1 MTLQTLRLS
10 DGETVSFTDSDP
22 EGGTDQVL
30 VLLHGVGMN
39 AAAWG
44 PQIAALSLRYRVV
57 ALDMPGH
64 GGSDLLAGTPALP
77 DYVAWAAKVLRCLN
91 LHGVNVAGHSMGAL
105 IATGLAATYPDL
117 VARVAILNGVHR
129 RTPEASAAV
138 LARAEALAKGANDI
152 AAPLARWFTEDEAQV
167 RDQVAGWLRGV
178 NLRGYAAAYRAF
190 ATGDATYAD
199 AWPRITCPAL
209 ILTGTHDANS
219 TPEMAQAMA
228 DAAPRGRAVI
238 LQNQRHMMNLTAP
251 SAVSAALLDWLA
263 TPLALKDGQTLKEGH
278 PIKEGLRA

>member
-1 MTLQTLRLS
+1 MEDRRESRIES
-10 DGETVSFTDSDP
+10 DRPD
-22 EGGTDQVL
+22 
-30 VLLHGVGMN
+30 
-39 AAAWG
+39 
-44 PQIAALSLRYRVV
+44 
-57 ALDMPGH
+57 ALDEHVIEAEFSGRDADPDANAEGVEPGQV
-64 GGSDLLAGTPALP
+64 DEQ
-77 DYVAWAAKVLRCLN
+77 
-91 LHGVNVAGHSMGAL
+91 GAL
-105 IATGLAATYPDL
+105 LFEENRVSSLMTAPPEAGGELALKAQPGPELDL
-117 VARVAILNGVHR
+117 PVS
-129 RTPEASAAV
+129 TPERDFFLREAA
-138 LARAEALAKGANDI
+138 ARAEALAKGANDI

-228 DAAPRGRAVI
+228 GAAPRGRAVI

-263 TPLALKDGQTLKEGH
+263 TPLALKDGQPLKDGH

>member
-10 DGETVSFTDSDP
+10 DGAPVSETVSYTDSDP
-22 EGGTDQVL
+22 DGGTDRVL

-44 PQIAALSLRYRVV
+44 PQIAALSEQYRVI

-77 DYVAWAAKVLRCLN
+77 DYVAWAARVLRGLG
-91 LHGVNVAGHSMGAL
+91 LGMVNVAGHSMGAL

-117 VARVAILNGVHR
+117 VIRVAILNGVHR
-129 RTPEASAAV
+129 RSPQASAAV
-138 LARAEALAKGANDI
+138 LARAEALAQGANDI

-178 NLRGYAAAYRAF
+178 NLKGYAAAYRAF

-199 AWPRITCPAL
+199 AWPRILCPAL

-219 TPEMAQAMA
+219 TPAMARAMA

-238 LQNQRHMMNLTAP
+238 LQDQRHMMNLTAAK
-251 SAVSAALLDWLA
+251 AVSEALLHWLA
-263 TPLALKDGQTLKEGH
+263 EPLALTEGPILKGV
-278 PIKEGLRA
+278 RA